1 MHTTEIA
8 EGVDKY
14 EITKVKYPNPQTP
27 PPWQNKINRKD
38 IRKEPFFLIP
48 CI

>member
-1 MHTTEIA
+1 MHTTEVA

-14 EITKVKYPNPQTP
+14 EITKVKYP

-38 IRKEPFFLIP
+38 IRKEPFF
-48 CI
+48 

>member
-1 MHTTEIA
+1 MHTTEVA

-14 EITKVKYPNPQTP
+14 EITKVKYPPH

-38 IRKEPFFLIP
+38 IRKEPFF
-48 CI
+48 